1 MNCTSERRV
10 REQASAWAMRL
21 GMQALDTRGQR
32 QLERW
37 LAADPRH
44 AAALADAEMVWALA
58 GECRGLPLFAQPVP
72 RRRTWRD
79 RLREAGAGP
88 GARWRLAGLAAC
100 LVLAVMWFGG
110 GGEAAAPWLA
120 DYRTAA
126 GEIRPLALPDGS
138 QVLLGS
144 DSALDLY
151 YGRDERRVRLV
162 RGEAVFAPAPRG
174 AGEPR
179 AFVVEAAGGRAT
191 ALGTR
196 FVVQR
201 EAADRA
207 WVGVLEHSVAVALD
221 QPPRRGAARLT
232 LPAGRGAEYSAGQ
245 GIVATDADP
254 RQAADWAEGYLVFR
268 GQPLD
273 QVLRRLAD
281 FRPGLLM
288 LLDRQAAR
296 QPVHALFHL
305 DNLDGAIATLCAQL
319 QLKALQLPGMTV
331 LY

>member
-1 MNCTSERRV
+1 M

-21 GMQALDTRGQR
+21 GMQPLDTRGQR

-72 RRRTWRD
+72 RASRGTWFG
-79 RLREAGAGP
+79 RLRGAGARL
-88 GARWRLAGLAAC
+88 GAWRLASLAAC
-100 LVLAVMWFGG
+100 LVLVVVWFGSG
-110 GGEAAAPWLA
+110 SEAAAPWLA
-120 DYRTAA
+120 DYRTAT

-151 YGRDERRVRLV
+151 YGRDERRLRLV

-174 AGEPR
+174 ADEPR

-196 FVVQR
+196 FVVHR

-221 QPPRRGAARLT
+221 RPPQRGVARLT
-232 LPAGRGAEYSAGQ
+232 LQAGNGAEYSAGQ
-245 GIVATDADP
+245 GIVATAADP
-254 RQAADWAEGYLVFR
+254 QQAADWADGYLVFR

-288 LLDRQAAR
+288 LLNRQAAG

-305 DNLDGAIATLCAQL
+305 DNLDGAIATLCAQMQL
-319 QLKALQLPGMTV
+319 QALRLPGMTV